1 MTPTI
6 YAKFI
11 KFLKEELALPK
22 DSIAVLQ
29 RNVEQDRAPIPMILW
44 QYGLVTLEELD
55 RIYDWLES
63 GTSNTHLCD

>member
-6 YAKFI
+6 YSKFI
-11 KFLKEELALPK
+11 KFLKEELALPT
-22 DSIAVLQ
+22 DSIAVVQ
-29 RNVEQDRAPIPMILW
+29 RTAEQNPGPIPMILW

-63 GTSNTHLCD
+63 RYSLANH